1 MATADFTPAEI
12 AKYKLIAETTA
23 KINDASQKEAQNNET
38 ISELAKKILDLGG
51 IVPPLEKPDIK
62 ENPNSIIGR
71 LTRQLD
77 SLQQKIQWQEKIIQ
91 QYGELIANKNRS
103 N

>member
-51 IVPPLEKPDIK
+51 IVPPLKEPPIK
-62 ENPNSIIGR
+62 EHQHLSNLGK
-71 LTRQLD
+71 QLD
-77 SLQQKIQWQEKIIQ
+77 SLQQKIQ
-91 QYGELIANKNRS
+91 
-103 N
+103 